1 MTGRQWTFF
10 THHAHVLISLARDPT
25 LRLRDIAGAV
35 GVTERATATLVSEL
49 VHAGYLQRFKDGRRN
64 RYRVDLSGGLRHD
77 AGLGHHRCGEVFEP
91 LLSNGDAIRRPPP
104 EGRPSARVQRSGPDW
119 PARMTFGCRARSH
132 SRMLNNAPGGGR
144 CG

>member
-1 MTGRQWTFF
+1 M
-10 THHAHVLISLARDPT
+10 LLSLARDPT

-77 AGLGHHRCGEVFEP
+77 LVANATVADVFEP
-91 LLSNGDAIRRPPP
+91 LLAADHGKSLASTERGA
-104 EGRPSARVQRSGPDW
+104 
-119 PARMTFGCRARSH
+119 
-132 SRMLNNAPGGGR
+132 
-144 CG
+144 

>member
-1 MTGRQWTFF
+1 MEEVTGRPWTFF

-64 RYRVDLSGGLRHD
+64 RYRVDLSGGLRH
-77 AGLGHHRCGEVFEP
+77 GLVAGHHR
-91 LLSNGDAIRRPPP
+91 
-104 EGRPSARVQRSGPDW
+104 W
-119 PARMTFGCRARSH
+119 ARSS
-132 SRMLNNAPGGGR
+132 SRCCPNGR
-144 CG
+144 ESVASERGA